1 MTSPSAAARL
11 APLSAAVAA
20 ALAGALAAAGITVAA
35 PVAGIADP
43 GTGILVALPLVR
55 VLLGVA
61 AAATVGLCLLPLLLG
76 TLGTGGGQGDDGA
89 SGDGVVQS
97 AGRVEPVLHRA
108 RRWAVVTSMAWVA
121 TAVASLLLHTAEFQV
136 RRDTIGLADVVS
148 YASTVATGKALLSVI
163 GLTLLLCALNVL
175 AVRHRE
181 RVPAEVRAGLGVF
194 ALLPLPAT
202 GHAAGWAGREYA
214 VVALEL
220 HVVSAAVW
228 LGGLAALA
236 VLLANDIALLAT
248 ALPRFSVVATVCIAT
263 TAVTGTISGLTQ
275 LGTYGSSAAAI
286 SAALI
291 STPYGALLLTKLIC
305 FGAIALAGA
314 KMRWRVLPAV
324 MAQGGS
330 EPAGPDHPQRT
341 LTGRPAFAV
350 WASIEL
356 LLLGLAFGVAAV
368 LSRAGFG

>member
-20 ALAGALAAAGITVAA
+20 ALAGALAGAGITVAA

-43 GTGILVALPLVR
+43 GTGVLVALPLVR
-55 VLLGVA
+55 TLLSVA

-76 TLGTGGGQGDDGA
+76 TLGPGGPGCTNA
-89 SGDGVVQS
+89 ER
-97 AGRVEPVLHRA
+97 AEPVLHRA
-108 RRWAVVTSMAWVA
+108 RRLSAVTSMAWAA
-121 TAVASLLLHTAEFQV
+121 TAVAALVLHTAEFQPQT
-136 RRDTIGLADVVS
+136 TIDPGDVVT
-148 YASTVATGKALLSVI
+148 YATDVATGKALLGVI

-181 RVPAEVRAGLGVF
+181 RVPAEIRAGLGVF

-202 GHAAGWAGREYA
+202 GHAAGWVGQDYA

-220 HVVSAAVW
+220 HVISAVVW

-236 VLLANDIALLAT
+236 MLLANDVALLAT
-248 ALPRFSVVATVCIAT
+248 ALPRFSVVATACIAT

-275 LGTYGSSAAAI
+275 LGTHGSSAAPI
-286 SAALI
+286 SVALI
-291 STPYGALLLTKLIC
+291 STPYGALLLAKLVC
-305 FGAIALAGA
+305 FAGIALAGA
-314 KMRWRVLPAV
+314 KMRWRILPAMV
-324 MAQGGS
+324 ARGANRPDAVS
-330 EPAGPDHPQRT
+330 PDSAGPNGRPHT
-341 LTGRPAFAV
+341 LTGRPAFAA
-350 WASIEL
+350 WASVEL
-356 LLLGLAFGVAAV
+356 LLLGLAFGIAAV